1 MSLEA
6 GTIVKG
12 TVTGI
17 TNFGAFIDLGEGKTG
32 LIHISE
38 VANDYVKNV
47 NDFLKEGQELKVKI
61 LTIGKDGKIS
71 LSAKQAEPTE
81 KNERPFKKSVRP
93 SRDNWKPPIT
103 EKRLVSFDD
112 KVSNFLKESEEKM
125 QTLKSKNK
133 NKGSRKGNGYVKKSF

>member
-6 GTIVKG
+6 GSIVKG
-12 TVTGI
+12 IVTGI

-47 NDFLKEGQELKVKI
+47 NDFLKEGQALDVKV
-61 LTIGKDGKIS
+61 LAVGKDGKIS
-71 LSAKQAEPTE
+71 LSAKQAEPE
-81 KNERPFKKSVRP
+81 GKSERPYKRSVKP
-93 SRDNWKPPIT
+93 SRDNWKLAST

-112 KVSNFLKESEEKM
+112 KLSNFLKESEENMK
-125 QTLKSKNK
+125 TLKSKNK
-133 NKGSRKGNGYVKKSF
+133 NKGSRKGNGYVKKCF

>member
-47 NDFLKEGQELKVKI
+47 NDFLKEGQSLNVKVI
-61 LTIGKDGKIS
+61 TIGEDGKIS
-71 LSAKQAEPTE
+71 LSAKQAEPE
-81 KNERPFKKSVRP
+81 VKSDRPYKRSVKP
-93 SRDNWKPPIT
+93 SRDSWKAPSS
-103 EKRLVSFDD
+103 EKRFVSFDD

-133 NKGSRKGNGYVKKSF
+133 NKGSRKGNGYVKKSS